1 MIAAMEITN
10 ISTRPVKVSLPG
22 GKRLFLGPRVS
33 GQITP
38 KTADFPAVKALIDEG
53 VLELK
58 DPRRAKGKKGSGG
71 GGGVSSSQDGG
82 GAGGMRHT
90 GDR

>member
-1 MIAAMEITN
+1 MEITN

-22 GKRLFLGPRVS
+22 GKRLFLGPRIS
-33 GQITP
+33 GSITP
-38 KTADFPAVKALIDEG
+38 KTAEFPAVKALIDEG

-58 DPRRAKGKKGSGG
+58 DPKRAKGKKNSGSGG
-71 GGGVSSSQDGG
+71 SMGSSQDGSG
-82 GAGGMRHT
+82 SSGMRHT

>member
-1 MIAAMEITN
+1 MEITN
-10 ISTRPVKVSLPG
+10 ISSRPVKVSLPG

-38 KTADFPAVKALIDEG
+38 KTAEFPAVKALLDEG

-58 DPRRAKGKKGSGG
+58 DPKHAKGKKNSGG
-71 GGGVSSSQDGG
+71 GSGVSSSQDGSGSG
-82 GAGGMRHT
+82 GSLRHT